1 MQRHVSKCAA
11 SEPAGESTAPSLLTM
26 EPLHFLNLLA
36 MVSSI
41 AGTGAGAGVSAG
53 AGARASPVAFH
64 PNEAAPFKP
73 IGPYYCSTTGN
84 YTFKSPY
91 QVNLI
96 KLMDALQSG
105 AIANRAGFNYA
116 VAGEAPDAKFG
127 LTMCYADRSLTQCK
141 DCHCQKNWH
150 LYWAGTPVST
160 GLRPVLSHWY

>member
-1 MQRHVSKCAA
+1 MA
-11 SEPAGESTAPSLLTM
+11 
-26 EPLHFLNLLA
+26 PLHFLILLA

-41 AGTGAGAGVSAG
+41 AGAGAGAGAGLSTG
-53 AGARASPVAFH
+53 AGARANDPNDPH
-64 PNEAAPFKP
+64 PPAVHPTFKP

-116 VAGEAPDAKFG
+116 VAGLPPSGDHWSG
-127 LTMCYADRSLTQCK
+127 ADLPIQPG
-141 DCHCQKNWH
+141 DE
-150 LYWAGTPVST
+150 GP
-160 GLRPVLSHWY
+160 